1 MTSVE
6 SNPDGK
12 NEFLLER
19 GVSAQASFPHL
30 GVLSQQQSIAH
41 LINQAKHE

>member
-19 GVSAQASFPHL
+19 GVSSGFIPAPGRPEPTAIDRSLNQSGQA
-30 GVLSQQQSIAH
+30 
-41 LINQAKHE
+41 